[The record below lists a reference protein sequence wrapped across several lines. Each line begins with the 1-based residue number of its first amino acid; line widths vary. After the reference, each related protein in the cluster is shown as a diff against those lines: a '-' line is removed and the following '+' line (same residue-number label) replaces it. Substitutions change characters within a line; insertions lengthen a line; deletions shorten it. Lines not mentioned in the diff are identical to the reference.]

1 MSIKIATA
9 LHEVMSKVAHVQ
21 KTGKNSFHGYK
32 YAGEADLLGVLRPA
46 MVEAGLML
54 LPSVK
59 TVSPVDEFG
68 NVTVQME
75 YSLVHRDG
83 DVWPDKLGAAGMGND
98 KAKNGSVGDKGVYK
112 AITGANKYVL
122 FKLFQIETGD
132 DPEQFEHHDVPATP
146 APKKQT
152 GYRDDGTRTSFALKK
167 EQPDL
172 MKDLDRELDEC
183 KTLVSLEKLKSAY
196 REKAAVEKWN
206 KSFMNTMKEMFD
218 RREAAIMNEMERLAE
233 APDEELSRVPAREQ
247 FEHSIHSP
255 GDFDRAPFNPLGAG

>member
-1 MSIKIATA
+1 MSAKIAAA
-9 LHEVMSKVAHVQ
+9 LHEVMSKVAYVQ
-21 KTGKNSFHGYK
+21 KTGKNAFHGYK

-59 TVSPVDEFG
+59 SVTPVDEFG

-75 YSLVHRDG
+75 YSLIHRDG
-83 DVWPDKLGAAGMGND
+83 DVWPEKLGAAGMGND

-132 DPEQFEHHDVPATP
+132 DPEQDEHHDVPAEP
-146 APKKQT
+146 VKRQV
-152 GYRDDGTRTSFALKK
+152 GFRDDGTRTSFALKK

-172 MKDLDRELDEC
+172 MTELDRELDEC
-183 KTLVSLEKLKSAY
+183 RTLVSLEKLKTAY
-196 REKAAVEKWN
+196 RAKAAAEKWN
-206 KSFMNTMKEMFD
+206 KAFMNTMKEMFD
-218 RREAAIMNEMERLAE
+218 RREVAIMEEIDRLSEAE
-233 APDEELSRVPAREQ
+233 PAELARLPVRDAL
-247 FEHSIHSP
+247 EHST
-255 GDFDRAPFNPLGAG
+255 FVNPLAGG